1 MDELVIAI
9 DGPSGVGKSSTAR
22 RVATKLRLGYLDT
35 GAMYRAV
42 AYECLRQRISR
53 DDENGIRALVRNADL
68 RITTD
73 PSAPRVS
80 INGRDVTQEIRQPEI
95 SAVVSAVAAVQ
106 EVRRILTA
114 HMRQIITEQERRI
127 VVEGRDITTVVAPDA
142 EVRVLLTADAKARIG
157 RRTAELGERADE
169 ATITDSI
176 IRRDHDDSAVSNF
189 TEAASGVVVIDSTHL
204 SLDEVV
210 EAVIALVPA
219 HG

>member
-106 EVRRILTA
+106 EVRRI
-114 HMRQIITEQERRI
+114 RQIITEQERRI

>member
-127 VVEGRDITTVVAPDA
+127 VVE
-142 EVRVLLTADAKARIG
+142 VRVLLTADAKARIG